1 MADGDRRQEAQE
13 GRREETKDEAYVV
26 GPGRPPKHSQFKP
39 RTSGNPK
46 GRPKGTFSIAALI
59 QKESLTK
66 VPVTE
71 GGRKKFM
78 NKAQVAVR
86 QVMNGAMKGDPKA
99 TVLLFQE
106 LNKIANVQSKNTPE
120 LLVPDLDLAA
130 MRRIAVRVLRDV
142 EEREAEHKADEPI

>member
-120 LLVPDLDLAA
+120 SSGSRSGPCGHAA
-130 MRRIAVRVLRDV
+130 DCRAGAEGRRGAGSGAQGR
-142 EEREAEHKADEPI
+142 